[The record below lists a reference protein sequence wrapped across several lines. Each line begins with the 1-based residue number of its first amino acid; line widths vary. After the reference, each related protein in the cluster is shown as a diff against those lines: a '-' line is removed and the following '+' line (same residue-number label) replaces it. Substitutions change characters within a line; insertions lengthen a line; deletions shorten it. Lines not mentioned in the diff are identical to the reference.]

1 MRRAEVLPEPVRR
14 RLVER
19 AADRLGA
26 LAPDDVPA
34 SLRRIARF
42 EPRRRA
48 RLAGAQIAAALERD
62 EAFRALVADALRAAD
77 PDLAAAVEAGETP
90 VAVDPAD
97 VAAAAYLLRP
107 SGWEDLVAGAGDLM
121 ERDARRRHD
130 DGEVERLRARLAAVE
145 EEKDREIV
153 QLTAQVDAL
162 RAEVRRLRTR
172 IHEERT
178 RTRDAERTAEEA
190 RAGAD
195 KDREGAR
202 ASVAAA
208 DAETRRLRA
217 RATEL
222 EGQLESARR
231 AGRAERTD
239 DTVRLAVL
247 VDALVDAA
255 QGLRRE
261 LALPSVSD
269 RPADA
274 VAARYAAAERV
285 EVERTGEPGRL
296 DRLLAAPQAHLVVD
310 GYNVTKTY
318 WPDLAL
324 ADQRARLLGGLGIVA
339 AQTRAE
345 VTCVFDGADLGGRV
359 PTQAPRG
366 VRVVFSPAG
375 VTADDVIA
383 ELVGAEPRGRRVVVV
398 SSDAE
403 VAASARQAG
412 AVPVSADTLGQH
424 LP

>member
-1 MRRAEVLPEPVRR
+1 MLPEPVRR

-19 AADRLGA
+19 AAARLGA
-26 LAPDDVPA
+26 LEPDDVPV
-34 SLRRIARF
+34 SLRRVARF

-48 RLAGAQIAAALERD
+48 RLAGAQIAATLERD
-62 EAFRALVADALRAAD
+62 DAFRGLVAEALRAD
-77 PDLAAAVEAGETP
+77 EPDLANAVEAGDAP
-90 VAVDPAD
+90 VAADPAD

-107 SGWEDLVAGAGDLM
+107 SGWEDLVAGAGDLL

-130 DGEVERLRARLAAVE
+130 DGEVERLRERLAAVE
-145 EEKDREIV
+145 TEKDREIGR
-153 QLTAQVDAL
+153 LSDQVDAL
-162 RAEVRRLRTR
+162 RAEVRRLRTG

-178 RTRDAERTAEEA
+178 RTRDAERSAEEA

-195 KDREGAR
+195 TEREGAR

-208 DAETRRLRA
+208 DAETRRLRTRVA
-217 RATEL
+217 EL

-231 AGRAERTD
+231 AGRAERSD
-239 DTVRLAVL
+239 DNIRLAVL
-247 VDALVDAA
+247 VDVLVDAA

-261 LALPSVSD
+261 LALPSVGD

-274 VAARYAAAERV
+274 VAARHGAASGAAAERSA
-285 EVERTGEPGRL
+285 EPARL

-310 GYNVTKTY
+310 GYNVTKTC

-359 PTQAPRG
+359 PVTAPRG

-383 ELVGAEPRGRRVVVV
+383 ELVVAEPPGRRVVVV
-398 SSDAE
+398 SSDHE
-403 VAASARQAG
+403 VAASARRAG
-412 AVPVSADTLGQH
+412 AVPVPADALVPH